1 MRSIVAVTCMS
12 QLNGIIKIDAVAADG
27 RGICKFYPGSS
38 EPADLNKYIQEMMFC
53 EDPFIP
59 NLQDGKIIV
68 PAGTQLPQ
76 NFNQNV
82 GQITPVQMQAQAVQ
96 HPVMQAPVNQQSQ
109 SAPTVQEP
117 AKRGPGRPKSQPTQQ
132 QQVSPTPMQPVTIQ
146 QQPMLT
152 QQPHPVQ
159 QQAQAPIQQVPQ
171 QMPVQQAAPAQPA
184 QPAHPVQPVQPPK
197 PTGTKA
203 LPDPEASHCIK
214 GWINEAMQGQ
224 PIPAYLTAC
233 LEQMKQI
240 LSTGNEGKPYPII
253 IDGEENVD
261 MKVWVIDSIRN
272 QLAQAAQNPQQLI

>member
-1 MRSIVAVTCMS
+1 MRSIVAVTCLS
-12 QLNGIIKIDAVAADG
+12 QLNGIIKIDAVDAEG
-27 RGICKFYPGSS
+27 RGICKFYPSS
-38 EPADLNKYIQEMMFC
+38 YEPAELNEYIREMMFS

-59 NLQDGKIIV
+59 NLQNGKVII

-82 GQITPVQMQAQAVQ
+82 GQMVPVQMQAQPVQ
-96 HPVMQAPVNQQSQ
+96 QPVMQTPANQPSQ
-109 SAPTVQEP
+109 STPTAQQEP
-117 AKRGPGRPKSQPTQQ
+117 AKRGPGRPKAQPQQAQQ
-132 QQVSPTPMQPVTIQ
+132 QQVSPAPTQPATIQ

-171 QMPVQQAAPAQPA
+171 QMPVQQVA
-184 QPAHPVQPVQPPK
+184 PVQPK

-253 IDGEENVD
+253 IDGEENAD
-261 MKVWVIDSIRN
+261 MKAWVIDSIRT

>member
-12 QLNGIIKIDAVAADG
+12 QLNGIIKIDAVDADG
-27 RGICKFYPGSS
+27 RGICKFFPGAY
-38 EPADLNKYIQEMMFC
+38 EPEELNKYIEEMMYSV
-53 EDPFIP
+53 
-59 NLQDGKIIV
+59 NLFGSPQAQQSQMPV
-68 PAGTQLPQ
+68 P
-76 NFNQNV
+76 
-82 GQITPVQMQAQAVQ
+82 QMQVTQ
-96 HPVMQAPVNQQSQ
+96 PVMQAPVNQPSQ
-109 SAPTVQEP
+109 SAPTAQEP

-132 QQVSPTPMQPVTIQ
+132 QQVSPAPMQPATIQ
-146 QQPMLT
+146 QPPMLT

-171 QMPVQQAAPAQPA
+171 QMPVQQVA
-184 QPAHPVQPVQPPK
+184 PVQPPK

-253 IDGEENVD
+253 VDGEENAD
-261 MKVWVIDSIRN
+261 MKGWVIESIRT

>member
-12 QLNGIIKIDAVAADG
+12 QLNGIIKIDAVDAEG
-27 RGICKFYPGSS
+27 RGICKFYTGSYK
-38 EPADLNKYIQEMMFC
+38 PAELNEYIKEMMFS
-53 EDPFIP
+53 EDPFNPDI
-59 NLQDGKIIV
+59 QDGKITM

-96 HPVMQAPVNQQSQ
+96 QPVMQAPVNQPSQ
-109 SAPTVQEP
+109 SAPTAQEP

-132 QQVSPTPMQPVTIQ
+132 QQVPPAPMQPATIQ

-171 QMPVQQAAPAQPA
+171 QMPVQQVA
-184 QPAHPVQPVQPPK
+184 PVQPPK

-203 LPDPEASHCIK
+203 LPDTEASHCIK

-253 IDGEENVD
+253 IDGEENAE
-261 MKVWVIDSIRN
+261 MKAWVIDSIRT
-272 QLAQAAQNPQQLI
+272 QLAQAAQNPQQVI